1 VDTALCLKTH
11 CIMKELSELL
21 QKLKL
26 DAEQTKTLDFNVADS
41 IITAL
46 QSKQDPLDDTTI
58 EGILEMILVLLAID
72 HMPRNKAKVLML
84 IAEIAKSEETRVP
97 CVKAGLIS
105 TLLSHLESEELSVV
119 LQALRAIGNISY
131 ENEQAKSVLLECQ
144 GAEKI
149 VKKLGDLEKNF
160 DEKSDNR
167 IELAACGSLLNVASD
182 DGALADEAVSF
193 GAISFLFG
201 FVKQSVHS
209 NPNLCQMALSAL
221 SVLVSSDKGKES
233 FLEGQGVAILRMVL
247 EESDDD
253 ELIDLGFEI
262 ITSLILDDNVKKAL
276 VKQGYTE
283 YLLKVVS
290 SLKDEKNDELAK
302 QRVQS
307 SADIIV
313 MLLTE
318 DESMKVLFGDG
329 NGAVLK
335 ACISWLSSGNS
346 HLEISGCLALG
357 NFGRSDENCIKLV
370 EIGAH
375 EKLLD
380 LLARTSRSEDPGRRQ
395 QAVFSAL
402 KNLSMPASNKVKL
415 VESGCLDVILPLL
428 STSPFVQFKVL
439 GTVRMLLM
447 GQADVANKIAG
458 SNEHMQTLVRCC
470 QSSGH
475 EGVKSEASRIL
486 ALIVKQS
493 RAGEISEQVI
503 KFGGLTPIIEM
514 VSSEHDIM
522 QNEALIALALM
533 SSTLKA
539 EFYPKFRDSGL
550 IQTLIKLIKT
560 QGINPQTCYNA
571 MAVLESF
578 SLKEYFH
585 RDLEVAGLNKAL
597 DDLTSHDNANVK
609 KRALIILTRIKAQKI
624 AQQD

>member
-1 VDTALCLKTH
+1 
-11 CIMKELSELL
+11 
-21 QKLKL
+21 
-26 DAEQTKTLDFNVADS
+26 
-41 IITAL
+41 
-46 QSKQDPLDDTTI
+46 
-58 EGILEMILVLLAID
+58 
-72 HMPRNKAKVLML
+72 
-84 IAEIAKSEETRVP
+84 
-97 CVKAGLIS
+97 GLIS
-105 TLLSHLESEELSVV
+105 TLLLYLESEELSVV

-233 FLEGQGVAILRMVL
+233 FLEGEGVAILRMVL

-329 NGAVLK
+329 NGAVVK

-447 GQADVANKIAG
+447 GQGKFFIQYFV
-458 SNEHMQTLVRCC
+458 SFSLT
-470 QSSGH
+470 
-475 EGVKSEASRIL
+475 
-486 ALIVKQS
+486 
-493 RAGEISEQVI
+493 EISEQVI

-585 RDLEVAGLNKAL
+585 RELEVAGLNKAL

>member
-1 VDTALCLKTH
+1 
-11 CIMKELSELL
+11 MKELSELL

-72 HMPRNKAKVLML
+72 HTPRNKAKVLML

-233 FLEGQGVAILRMVL
+233 FLEGEGVAILRMVL

-262 ITSLILDDNVKKAL
+262 VTSLILDDNVKKAL

-335 ACISWLSSGNS
+335 AY
-346 HLEISGCLALG
+346 
-357 NFGRSDENCIKLV
+357 ENCIKLV

-439 GTVRMLLM
+439 
-447 GQADVANKIAG
+447 
-458 SNEHMQTLVRCC
+458 
-470 QSSGH
+470 
-475 EGVKSEASRIL
+475 
-486 ALIVKQS
+486 
-493 RAGEISEQVI
+493 EISEQVI

-514 VSSEHDIM
+514 
-522 QNEALIALALM
+522 
-533 SSTLKA
+533 
-539 EFYPKFRDSGL
+539 FRDSGL